1 MAFVGL
7 WPPKLRTVSRA
18 WGFIV
23 WPIKWALFDPRLE
36 LGSKF
41 TSHQLRAWL
50 DFRWPNSV
58 IWVREAA
65 WLYSQRYGHQDL
77 PCQIAAASDSAE
89 TAVHSFHFYRTT
101 SLQTLTLSCR
111 DKFFLLSLNSDWS
124 VFQKQAFSAELFIE
138 KLDCDRVGAYCVS
151 GSIF

>member
-1 MAFVGL
+1 MATDEIL
-7 WPPKLRTVSRA
+7 WPPTLITVSHA

-23 WPIKWALFDPRLE
+23 WPIKGALFDPLSV

-41 TSHQLRAWL
+41 NSHQLKVWL

-58 IWVREAA
+58 IWVREAT

-89 TAVHSFHFYRTT
+89 TAVHFFHFYRTAC
-101 SLQTLTLSCR
+101 LQTLSLSCR
-111 DKFFLLSLNSDWS
+111 DKFFLLFLNCDWS
-124 VFQKQAFSAELFIE
+124 TFQKQALSAELFKE
-138 KLDCDRVGAYCVS
+138 KLDCDRVGAFCV
-151 GSIF
+151 